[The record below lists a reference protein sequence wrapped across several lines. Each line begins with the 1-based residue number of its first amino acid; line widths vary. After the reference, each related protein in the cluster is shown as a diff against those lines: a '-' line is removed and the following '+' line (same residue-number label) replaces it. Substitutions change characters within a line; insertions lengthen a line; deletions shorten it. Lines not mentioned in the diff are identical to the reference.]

1 MMYDMQ
7 KPRGKAQEASIHR
20 FMIDRKHQCKGYGHA
35 ALSETLEEIRTIPG
49 VNPHMPE
56 NPVAKQFYPSFSFV
70 EVGRDRDGEVN
81 AGSET
86 VMSDGT
92 IDPSLQ
98 SAIDALPVPGL
109 LIGHR
114 VISQGDELALLQE
127 EMASL
132 SFPAIERRRASG
144 AARRVARELM
154 NSMGFAGL
162 PILRSTSGAPI
173 WPAGVVGS
181 MAHDDRIAVAAVGLR
196 RDLDAIGIDI
206 EPAAPLQ
213 PDILEL
219 IATPRERRAV
229 ANNPLGAKLLFAI
242 KEAVYKAAYPLDH
255 EFLDFHDIEVDL
267 AGCRLAT
274 TRAGRTLA
282 LHWCV
287 FSHVLVV
294 ATVKKT
300 SMDYLPS
307 S

>member
-1 MMYDMQ
+1 
-7 KPRGKAQEASIHR
+7 
-20 FMIDRKHQCKGYGHA
+20 
-35 ALSETLEEIRTIPG
+35 
-49 VNPHMPE
+49 
-56 NPVAKQFYPSFSFV
+56 
-70 EVGRDRDGEVN
+70 
-81 AGSET
+81 
-86 VMSDGT
+86 MSDGT

-98 SAIDALPVPGL
+98 SAIDALAVPGL

-114 VISQGDELALLQE
+114 VISQGDELALLHE
-127 EMASL
+127 EIASL

-154 NSMGFAGL
+154 KSMGFAGL

-219 IATPRERRAV
+219 IVTPRERREI

-242 KEAVYKAAYPLDH
+242 KEAVYKAAYPLDN
-255 EFLDFHDIEVDL
+255 EFLDFQDIEVDL
-267 AGCRLAT
+267 VGCRLAT
-274 TRAGRTLA
+274 TRSGRTLA

>member
-1 MMYDMQ
+1 
-7 KPRGKAQEASIHR
+7 
-20 FMIDRKHQCKGYGHA
+20 
-35 ALSETLEEIRTIPG
+35 
-49 VNPHMPE
+49 
-56 NPVAKQFYPSFSFV
+56 
-70 EVGRDRDGEVN
+70 
-81 AGSET
+81 
-86 VMSDGT
+86 MSDGT
-92 IDPSLQ
+92 ADLPLQ
-98 SAIDALPVPGL
+98 RAIGALAVPGL

-114 VISQGDELALLQE
+114 VISKGDELALLHE

-132 SFPAIERRRASG
+132 SFLAIERRRAAG

-162 PILRSTSGAPI
+162 PILRSKSGAPI

-196 RDLDAIGIDI
+196 RDFDAIGIDI
-206 EPAAPLQ
+206 EPAAPLP

-219 IATPRERRAV
+219 IVTPRERRAI

-294 ATVKKT
+294 ATVKKA